1 MKITVNT
8 REDSIEDINRA
19 ISFLQG
25 IVDGKEGKAR
35 PVQREEAP
43 LVSSSVFSA
52 KPEALKKS
60 SHLKMPVEEDE
71 LPEDLSKLIVE
82 Y

>member
-25 IVDGKEGKAR
+25 IVDGKEGRAR

-52 KPEALKKS
+52 KPETPKKS
-60 SHLKMPVEEDE
+60 HPKIPFEDDE
-71 LPEDLSKLIVE
+71 LPEDLSKLILQ